1 MRQWSGALL
10 AIQDLAI
17 QDLAIQESNG
27 FVLVYAIENV
37 LELPRVPRAP
47 NDPARTISAR
57 QQLNFYLRL
66 AADQWRTNRRRNF
79 QVPQWRDLEAAVLLT
94 CASRFFLR
102 SRRTAER
109 QLPRLF
115 KQQPNDSLQGGVAG
129 RSD

>member
-79 QVPQWRDLEAAVLLT
+79 QVPQWRELEAAVLT

-102 SRRTAER
+102 SRRTTER

>member
-1 MRQWSGALL
+1 MRQWSGAL
-10 AIQDLAI
+10 LAI

-79 QVPQWRDLEAAVLLT
+79 QVPQWRDLASF
-94 CASRFFLR
+94 CAIAHPFLR
-102 SRRTAER
+102 QIRAAHAER
-109 QLPRLF
+109 F
-115 KQQPNDSLQGGVAG
+115 TTAVCST
-129 RSD
+129 S